1 MQPSQSY
8 SELNNH
14 VTGEHSRT
22 LTLRLDLIYVSLS
35 KLRHEDDVINI
46 TNITLFATALIHTQI

>member
-22 LTLRLDLIYVSLS
+22 LTLRLHLIYVSLS
-35 KLRHEDDVINI
+35 KLCHKDDVMNI
-46 TNITLFATALIHTQI
+46 TNITLFATAFIYIQI